1 MAERR
6 CPTELNAFSLHFP
19 ACCNWA
25 DLCNPFDTICVYRVC
40 KSLAAVATFFEQH
53 MKSLRLAWA
62 PMLPHKI
69 YDEFSPRRILQNIFG
84 TVTCLCVH
92 VCACVSSVCVCVKD
106 FTVCSTLGIVAMNCN
121 HNWAG
126 QQLFHCDVAQHFP
139 IFRFM
144 REVPSGLSFI
154 LCRCCCC
161 CYCYCCCRCRLVG
174 CLTTWRTPFPMLQVC
189 PQPVDELYN
198 WNCFRAFVEFGIW
211 IALITG
217 QLRFCLF

>member
-1 MAERR
+1 
-6 CPTELNAFSLHFP
+6 
-19 ACCNWA
+19 
-25 DLCNPFDTICVYRVC
+25 
-40 KSLAAVATFFEQH
+40 
-53 MKSLRLAWA
+53 
-62 PMLPHKI
+62 MLPHKI

-92 VCACVSSVCVCVKD
+92 VCASVSLCERVQAYECVCEG
-106 FTVCSTLGIVAMNCN
+106 FQCTLGIVAMNCN

-126 QQLFHCDVAQHFP
+126 QQLFQCDVAQHFP

-161 CYCYCCCRCRLVG
+161 CWLVG
-174 CLTTWRTPFPMLQVC
+174 CLTTWRSPFPVLQVC

-198 WNCFRAFVEFGIW
+198 WNCFSAFMNCVDNWTVVAILPIFGRLTNPYLGQQSVRKLNEQSRLLIRASI
-211 IALITG
+211 
-217 QLRFCLF
+217 RS